1 MQGPLREQARSHRG
15 AAGLVGWCGGQS
27 SMNLSGPFI
36 KRPVATM
43 LLSLAIMLLGGVS
56 FGLLPV
62 SPLPQMDFPVIVVQ
76 ASLPGASP
84 EVMAS
89 TVATPLERSFGSI
102 AGVNTMSSR
111 SSQGST
117 RVILQFDLD
126 RDINGAA
133 REVQA
138 AINASRT
145 LLPSGM
151 RSMPTY
157 KKVNPSQAPIMVLS
171 LTSDVLEKGQLY
183 DLASTILSQSLS
195 QVQGVG
201 EVQIGGSSLP
211 AVRIELEPQSLNQ
224 YGVALDDVRNTIA
237 NANVRRPKGSVEDD
251 QRLWQVQ
258 ANDQLEKAKDYES
271 LIIHY
276 NGGAALRLKD
286 VAKVSDGVEDRYNS
300 GFFNDDAAVLL
311 VINRQA
317 GANIIE
323 TVNEIK
329 AQLPA
334 LQAVL
339 PASVKLNLAMD
350 RSPVIKATLHEAE
363 MTLLIAVALV
373 ILVVFL
379 FLGNFRASLIP
390 TLAVPV
396 SLVGTFAVMYLY
408 GFSLNNLSLMAL
420 ILATGLVVDDAIVVL
435 ENISRHIDEGVRPM
449 RAAYLGAQEVGFT
462 LLSMN
467 VSLVAVFLSILFM
480 GGIIESLFREFSIT
494 LAAAIVVSLVVSLTL
509 TPMLC
514 ARWLKPHT
522 PGQENRL
529 QRWSRRANDWMV
541 GKYATSLDWVLRH
554 KRLTLL
560 SLFVT
565 IGVNIALY
573 VVVPKTFMPQQDTG
587 QLIGFVRGDD
597 GLSFSVMQPKMEIFR
612 RAVLK
617 DEAVESVAGFIGGNN
632 GTNNAFM
639 LVRLKP
645 IKERSISAQKVIE
658 RLRKEMPK
666 VPGAQ
671 LMLMADQDL
680 QFGGG
685 REQTTSQY
693 SYILQSGDLGALR
706 EWYPKVV
713 TALKALPE
721 LTAIDARE
729 GRGARQVTLIVD
741 RDQAK
746 RLGVDMDM
754 VTAVLNNA
762 YSQRQI
768 STIYDSLNQYQVV
781 MEVNPKYAQDPI
793 TLKQVQVITADGAR
807 IPLSTIAHYENSLE
821 NDRVS
826 HEGQFA
832 SESIAF
838 DMAEGVTVEQGGAAI
853 ERAIAKVGLPEDVI
867 AKMAGTADA
876 FAATQKSQPWMILGA
891 LVAVYLVLGVL
902 YESYIHPL
910 TILSTLPSA
919 GVGALLSIY
928 ALGGEFSLIS
938 LLGLFLLI
946 GVVKKNA
953 ILMIDLALQLE
964 RSQGM
969 APLESIRSACLQRLR
984 PILMTTLAAILGA
997 LPLLMSRAEGAEMR
1011 QPLGLTIIGGLIFS
1025 QVLTLYTTP
1034 VVYLYLDRLR
1044 HRFNKWRGVR
1054 TDAALETPL

>member
-1 MQGPLREQARSHRG
+1 
-15 AAGLVGWCGGQS
+15 
-27 SMNLSGPFI
+27 MNLSGPFI

-89 TVATPLERSFGSI
+89 TVATPLERSFGTI

-138 AINASRT
+138 AINASRN

-211 AVRIELEPQSLNQ
+211 AVRIELEPQALNQ
-224 YGVALDDVRNTIA
+224 YGVALDDVRTTIA
-237 NANVRRPKGSVEDD
+237 NANVRRPKGSVEDG

-276 NGGAALRLKD
+276 ADGAALRLKD

-379 FLGNFRASLIP
+379 FLGNLRASLIP

-435 ENISRHIDEGVRPM
+435 ENISRHIDKGVPPM
-449 RAAYLGAQEVGFT
+449 KAAYLGAQEVGFT

-494 LAAAIVVSLVVSLTL
+494 LAAAIVVSLLVSLTL

-529 QRWSRRANDWMV
+529 QRWSQRANEWMV

-554 KRLTLL
+554 RRLTLL
-560 SLFVT
+560 SLIVT

-573 VVVPKTFMPQQDTG
+573 VVVPKTFLPQQDTG
-587 QLIGFVRGDD
+587 QLIGFVRGDN
-597 GLSFSVMQPKMEIFR
+597 GLSFSVMQPKMETFR

-617 DEAVESVAGFIGGNN
+617 DEAVQSVAGFIGGNN

-645 IKERSISAQKVIE
+645 IKERNLSAQKVIE

-713 TALKALPE
+713 AAFKALPE

-729 GRGARQVTLIVD
+729 GRGAQQVTLIVD

-746 RLGVDMDM
+746 RLGVDMNM

-781 MEVNPKYAQDPI
+781 MEVNPKYAQDPV
-793 TLKQVQVITADGAR
+793 TLNQVKVITADGAR
-807 IPLSTIAHYENSLE
+807 IPLSTIAHYESSLE

-838 DMAEGVTVEQGGAAI
+838 DMAEGVTVEQGSAAI

-876 FAATQKSQPWMILGA
+876 FAAAQKSQPWMILGA

-928 ALGGEFSLIS
+928 VLGGEFSLIS

-964 RSQGM
+964 RHQGLE
-969 APLESIRSACLQRLR
+969 PLESIRSACLQRLR

-997 LPLLMSRAEGAEMR
+997 LPLLLSRAEGAEMR
-1011 QPLGLTIIGGLIFS
+1011 QPLGLTIIGGLVFS

-1034 VVYLYLDRLR
+1034 VVYLYLDKLR
-1044 HRFNKWRGVR
+1044 HRFNHWRGVR

>member
-1 MQGPLREQARSHRG
+1 
-15 AAGLVGWCGGQS
+15 
-27 SMNLSGPFI
+27 MNLSGPFI
-36 KRPVATM
+36 RRPVATM
-43 LLSLAIMLLGGVS
+43 LLSFAIMLLGGVS

-62 SPLPQMDFPVIVVQ
+62 APLPQMDFPVIVVQ
-76 ASLPGASP
+76 ANLPGASP

-89 TVATPLERSFGSI
+89 TVATPLERSFGAI

-138 AINASRT
+138 AINASRN

-195 QVQGVG
+195 QVSGVG

-211 AVRIELEPQSLNQ
+211 AVRIELEPQLLNQ
-224 YGVALDDVRNTIA
+224 YGVALDDVRSAIA
-237 NANVRRPKGSVEDD
+237 DSNVRRPKGSVEDA
-251 QRLWQVQ
+251 QRMWQIQ
-258 ANDQLEKAKDYES
+258 ANDQLEKAKDYET
-271 LIIHY
+271 LIIRY
-276 NGGAALRLKD
+276 QDGSVLRLKD
-286 VAKVSDGVEDRYNS
+286 VAKVTDGVEDRYNS

-329 AQLPA
+329 SQLPA

-373 ILVVFL
+373 VLVVFL

-435 ENISRHIDEGVRPM
+435 ENISRHIDEGVPPM
-449 RAAYLGAQEVGFT
+449 KAAYLGAEEVGFT

-514 ARWLKPHT
+514 ARWLKPHV

-529 QRWSRRANDWMV
+529 QRWSRRLNERMV
-541 GKYATSLDWVLRH
+541 RGYARSLDWVLRH
-554 KRLTLL
+554 RRLTLL
-560 SLFVT
+560 SLLVT

-597 GLSFSVMQPKMEIFR
+597 GLSFNVMQPKMEIFR

-645 IKERSISAQKVIE
+645 INERGISAQKVIE
-658 RLRKEMPK
+658 RLRKEMPQ
-666 VPGAQ
+666 VPGGR

-693 SYILQSGDLGALR
+693 SYILQSGDLSSLR
-706 EWYPKVV
+706 QWYPKV
-713 TALKALPE
+713 AAAFRALPE
-721 LTAIDARE
+721 LTAIDARD
-729 GRGARQVTLIVD
+729 GGGAQQITLVVD

-746 RLGVDMDM
+746 RLGIDMDM
-754 VTAVLNNA
+754 VTSVLNNA

-781 MEVNPKYAQDPI
+781 MEVNPKYAQDPS
-793 TLKQVQVITADGAR
+793 TLEQVQVITADGAR
-807 IPLSTIAHYENSLE
+807 VPLSTIAHYESSLE
-821 NDRVS
+821 DDRVS

-832 SESIAF
+832 SEDISF
-838 DMAEGVTVEQGGAAI
+838 DMAEGVTVEQGTAAI
-853 ERAIAKVGLPEDVI
+853 ERAIARLGMPEDII

-876 FAATQKSQPWMILGA
+876 FAATQKSQPFMILGA
-891 LVAVYLVLGVL
+891 LLAVYLVLGVL

-928 ALGGEFSLIS
+928 LLGGEFSLIS

-964 RSQGM
+964 RGGQT
-969 APLESIRSACLQRLR
+969 PQESIRNACLLRLR

-997 LPLLMSRAEGAEMR
+997 LPLLLGSAEGSEMR
-1011 QPLGLTIIGGLIFS
+1011 QPLGLTIIGGLVFS
-1025 QVLTLYTTP
+1025 QILTLYTTP

-1044 HRFNKWRGVR
+1044 HRFNRWRGVR

>member
-1 MQGPLREQARSHRG
+1 
-15 AAGLVGWCGGQS
+15 
-27 SMNLSGPFI
+27 MNLSGPFI
-36 KRPVATM
+36 RRPVATM
-43 LLSLAIMLLGGVS
+43 LLSFAIMLLGGVC

-76 ASLPGASP
+76 ANLPGASP

-89 TVATPLERSFGSI
+89 TVATPLERSFGAI

-138 AINASRT
+138 AINASRN

-195 QVQGVG
+195 QVSGVG

-211 AVRIELEPQSLNQ
+211 AVRVELEPQLLNQ
-224 YGVALDDVRNTIA
+224 YGVALDDVRTAIA
-237 NANVRRPKGSVEDD
+237 DSNVRRPKGSVEDD
-251 QRLWQVQ
+251 RRMWQVQ
-258 ANDQLEKAKDYES
+258 ANDQLEKAKDYET
-271 LIIHY
+271 LIIRY
-276 NGGAALRLKD
+276 QDGSVLRLKD
-286 VAKVSDGVEDRYNS
+286 VAKVTDSVEDRYNS
-300 GFFNDDAAVLL
+300 GFFNNDAAVLL

-373 ILVVFL
+373 VLVVFL

-435 ENISRHIDEGVRPM
+435 ENISRHIDEGVPPM
-449 RAAYLGAQEVGFT
+449 KAAYMGAEEVGFT

-494 LAAAIVVSLVVSLTL
+494 LAASIVVSLVVSLTL

-514 ARWLKPHT
+514 ARWLKPHV

-529 QRWSRRANDWMV
+529 QRWSQGLNERMV
-541 GKYATSLDWVLRH
+541 RGYAISLDWVLRH
-554 KRLTLL
+554 RRLTLL
-560 SLFVT
+560 SLLVT
-565 IGVNIALY
+565 IGVNFALY

-597 GLSFSVMQPKMEIFR
+597 GLSFNVMQPKMEIFR

-617 DEAVESVAGFIGGNN
+617 DEAVQSVAGFIGGNN

-645 IKERSISAQKVIE
+645 IKERGISAQKVIE

-666 VPGAQ
+666 VPGGQ

-693 SYILQSGDLGALR
+693 AYILQSGDLASLR
-706 EWYPKVV
+706 MWYPKVV
-713 TALKALPE
+713 AAFRALPE
-721 LTAIDARE
+721 LTAIDARD
-729 GRGARQVTLIVD
+729 GGGAQQVTLVVD

-746 RLGVDMDM
+746 RLGIDMDM
-754 VTAVLNNA
+754 VTTVLNNA

-781 MEVNPKYAQDPI
+781 MEVNPKYAQDPK
-793 TLKQVQVITADGAR
+793 TLEQVQVITADGAR
-807 IPLSTIAHYENSLE
+807 VPLSAIAHYENSLE
-821 NDRVS
+821 DDRVS

-832 SESIAF
+832 SEGISF
-838 DMAEGVTVEQGGAAI
+838 DMAEGVTVEQGTAAI
-853 ERAIAKVGLPEDVI
+853 ERALAKVGLPEDVI

-876 FAATQKSQPWMILGA
+876 FAATQKSQPFMILGA
-891 LVAVYLVLGVL
+891 LLAVYLVLGVL

-964 RSQGM
+964 RAGQT
-969 APLESIRSACLQRLR
+969 PLESIRSACLLRLR

-997 LPLLMSRAEGAEMR
+997 LPLLLGAAEGAEMR
-1011 QPLGLTIIGGLIFS
+1011 QPLGLTIIGGLVFS

-1034 VVYLYLDRLR
+1034 VVYLYLDKLR
-1044 HRFNKWRGVR
+1044 HRFNRWRGVR

>member
-1 MQGPLREQARSHRG
+1 
-15 AAGLVGWCGGQS
+15 
-27 SMNLSGPFI
+27 MNLSGPFI
-36 KRPVATM
+36 RRPVATM
-43 LLSLAIMLLGGVS
+43 LLSLAIILLGGVS

-62 SPLPQMDFPVIVVQ
+62 SPLPNMDFPVIVVS

-89 TVATPLERSFGSI
+89 TVATPLERSLGTI
-102 AGVNTMSSR
+102 AGISTMSSR

-138 AINASRT
+138 AINASRN

-157 KKVNPSQAPIMVLS
+157 KKVNPAQAPIMVLS

-195 QVQGVG
+195 QVNGVG

-211 AVRIELEPQSLNQ
+211 AVRVELEPQLLNQ
-224 YGVALDDVRNTIA
+224 YGVSLDEVRTTIA
-237 NANVRRPKGSVEDD
+237 NANVRKPKGSVEDAEHN
-251 QRLWQVQ
+251 WQVQ
-258 ANDQLEKAKDYES
+258 ANDQLEKAKDYEP
-271 LIIHY
+271 LIIRY
-276 NGGAALRLKD
+276 QDGAALRLSH
-286 VAKVSDGVEDRYNS
+286 VAKVSDAVEDRYNA
-300 GFFNDDAAVLL
+300 GFFNDKQAVLL

-323 TVNEIK
+323 TVAQIK

-339 PASVKLNLAMD
+339 PASVNLDLAMD

-363 MTLLIAVALV
+363 MTLLIAVTLV
-373 ILVVFL
+373 ILVVFF

-396 SLVGTFAVMYLY
+396 SLVGTFAVMYLS

-435 ENISRHIDEGVRPM
+435 ENISRHIDKGVPPM
-449 RAAYLGAQEVGFT
+449 QAAYLGAKEVGFT

-480 GGIIESLFREFSIT
+480 GGIIASLFREFSIT
-494 LAAAIVVSLVVSLTL
+494 LAASIVVSLVVSLTL

-514 ARWLKPHT
+514 ARWLKPHD
-522 PGQENRL
+522 PDRENPL
-529 QRWSRRANDWMV
+529 QRWSRRLNERMV
-541 GKYATSLDWVLRH
+541 AGYDRSLGWVLRH
-554 KRLTLL
+554 RRLTLL
-560 SLFVT
+560 SLLLT

-587 QLIGFVRGDD
+587 QLIGFIRGDN
-597 GLSFSVMQPKMEIFR
+597 GLSFSVMQPKMEIYR
-612 RAVLK
+612 KAVLA
-617 DEAVESVAGFIGGNN
+617 DPAVESVAGFIGGN
-632 GTNNAFM
+632 GGSNNATM
-639 LVRLKP
+639 IVRLKP
-645 IKERSISAQKVIE
+645 IKERNIAADKVIE
-658 RLRKEMPK
+658 RLRKNMPQ
-666 VPGAQ
+666 VPGGR
-671 LMLMADQDL
+671 LFLMADQDL

-693 SYILQSGDLGALR
+693 QYILQSGDLTSLR
-706 EWYPKVV
+706 LWYPKVLA
-713 TALKALPE
+713 ALKSLPE
-721 LTAIDARE
+721 LTAIDGRE
-729 GRGARQVTLIVD
+729 GRGAQQVTLQVD
-741 RDQAK
+741 RDTAK
-746 RLGVDMDM
+746 RLGVDMNM

-762 YSQRQI
+762 YSQRQV

-781 MEVNPKYAQDPI
+781 MEVNPKYAQDPV
-793 TLKQVQVITADGAR
+793 TLEQVQVITAAGER
-807 IPLSTIAHYENSLE
+807 IPLSSFTHYERSLE
-821 NDRVS
+821 NDRVT
-826 HEGQFA
+826 HDGQFA
-832 SESIAF
+832 SEDISF
-838 DMAEGVTVEQGGAAI
+838 DLAEGVTLEQASTAI
-853 ERAIAKVGLPEDVI
+853 EHAVAKVGLPTDVI
-867 AKMAGTADA
+867 AKMAGTADT
-876 FAATQKSQPWMILGA
+876 FAAAQKSQPWMILGA
-891 LVAVYLVLGVL
+891 LVVVYLVLGIL

-928 ALGGEFSLIS
+928 LLGGQFSLIS

-964 RSQGM
+964 RESGM
-969 APLESIRSACLQRLR
+969 TPLESIRSACLQRLR

-997 LPLLMSRAEGAEMR
+997 LPLLLSSAEGAEMR
-1011 QPLGLTIIGGLIFS
+1011 HPLGLTIIGGLIFS
-1025 QVLTLYTTP
+1025 QILTLYTTP

-1044 HRFNKWRGVR
+1044 RRVNQWRGVR

>member
-1 MQGPLREQARSHRG
+1 
-15 AAGLVGWCGGQS
+15 
-27 SMNLSGPFI
+27 MNLSGPFI

-43 LLSLAIMLLGGVS
+43 LLSLAILLLGGVS

-62 SPLPQMDFPVIVVQ
+62 APLPQMDFPVIVVQ

-89 TVATPLERSFGSI
+89 TVATPLERSFGTI

-138 AINASRT
+138 AINASRN

-211 AVRIELEPQSLNQ
+211 AVRIELEPQALNQ

-237 NANVRRPKGSVEDD
+237 NANVRRPKGSVEDS

-276 NGGAALRLKD
+276 ADGAALRLKD

-300 GFFNDDAAVLL
+300 GFFNNDAAVLL

-435 ENISRHIDEGVRPM
+435 ENISRHIDEGVPPM
-449 RAAYLGAQEVGFT
+449 KAAYLGAQEVGFT

-480 GGIIESLFREFSIT
+480 GGIVQSLFREFSIT

-514 ARWLKPHT
+514 ARWLKQHT
-522 PGQENRL
+522 PGEENRL
-529 QRWSRRANDWMV
+529 QRWSQRANEWMV

-554 KRLTLL
+554 RRLTLL
-560 SLFVT
+560 SLIVT
-565 IGVNIALY
+565 VGVNIALY
-573 VVVPKTFMPQQDTG
+573 IVVPKTFMPQQDTG

-597 GLSFSVMQPKMEIFR
+597 GLSFSVMQPKMETFR

-617 DEAVESVAGFIGGNN
+617 DDAVQSVAGFIGGTN

-645 IKERSISAQKVIE
+645 IKERNISAQKVIE

-666 VPGAQ
+666 VAGAQ

-693 SYILQSGDLGALR
+693 SYILQSADLGELR

-729 GRGARQVTLIVD
+729 GRGAQQVTLIVD

-821 NDRVS
+821 DDRVS

-832 SESIAF
+832 SESISF
-838 DMAEGVTVEQGGAAI
+838 DMAEGVTVEQGTAAI
-853 ERAIAKVGLPEDVI
+853 ERAIAKLGMPEDVI
-867 AKMAGTADA
+867 VKMAGTADA

-964 RSQGM
+964 RHQGM

-997 LPLLMSRAEGAEMR
+997 LPLLLSRAEGAEMR

-1034 VVYLYLDRLR
+1034 VVYLYLDKLR
-1044 HRFNKWRGVR
+1044 HRFNHWRGVR

>member
-1 MQGPLREQARSHRG
+1 
-15 AAGLVGWCGGQS
+15 
-27 SMNLSGPFI
+27 MNLSGPFI

-62 SPLPQMDFPVIVVQ
+62 SPLPQMDFPVIVVS

-89 TVATPLERSFGSI
+89 TVATPLERAFGAI
-102 AGVNTMSSR
+102 AGVNTMSSN

-117 RVILQFDLD
+117 RVILQFDQD

-138 AINASRT
+138 AINASRN

-151 RSMPTY
+151 KSMPTY
-157 KKVNPSQAPIMVLS
+157 KKINPSQAPIMVLS
-171 LTSDVLEKGQLY
+171 LTSEVLSKGQLY

-195 QVQGVG
+195 QVPGVG

-211 AVRIELEPQSLNQ
+211 AVRIELEPQLLNQ
-224 YGVALDDVRNTIA
+224 YGVSLDDVRSTIA
-237 NANVRRPKGSVEDD
+237 NANVRRPKGAVSDGE
-251 QRLWQVQ
+251 RNWQIQ
-258 ANDQLEKAKDYES
+258 ANDQLEKAKDYEP
-271 LIIHY
+271 LIIRY
-276 NGGAALRLKD
+276 QDGAALRLSH
-286 VAKVSDGVEDRYNS
+286 VAKVKDSVEDRYNS
-300 GFFNDDAAVLL
+300 GFFNNDAAVLL
-311 VINRQA
+311 VVNRQA

-323 TVNEIK
+323 TVNAIK

-339 PASVKLNLAMD
+339 PASVQLNLAMD

-396 SLVGTFAVMYLY
+396 SLVGTFAIMYLY

-435 ENISRHIDEGVRPM
+435 ENISRHIDAGIAPM
-449 RAAYLGAQEVGFT
+449 KAAMLGAKEVGFT

-480 GGIIESLFREFSIT
+480 GGIVESLFREFSIT
-494 LAAAIVVSLVVSLTL
+494 LAASIIVSLVVSLTL

-514 ARWLKPHT
+514 ARWLKPHV
-522 PGQENRL
+522 PGTENAM
-529 QRWSRRANDWMV
+529 QRWSIRLNQRMV
-541 GKYATSLDWVLRH
+541 SGYARSLDWVLRH

-560 SLFVT
+560 SLLLT
-565 IGVNIALY
+565 IGVNVALY

-612 RAVLK
+612 KAVLA
-617 DEAVESVAGFIGGNN
+617 DPAVESVAGFIGGNG

-639 LVRLKP
+639 IVRLKP
-645 IKERSISAQKVIE
+645 ISERKVSAQKVIE
-658 RLRKEMPK
+658 RLRENMPK
-666 VPGAQ
+666 VPGGR

-685 REQTTSQY
+685 RDQTSSQY
-693 SYILQSGDLGALR
+693 SYILQSGDLGELR
-706 EWYPKVV
+706 TWYPKVV
-713 TALKALPE
+713 AAFKALPE

-729 GRGARQVTLIVD
+729 GRGAQQVTLVVD

-781 MEVNPKYAQDPI
+781 MEVNPKYAQDPE
-793 TLKQVQVITADGAR
+793 TLNQVQVITADGQR
-807 IPLSTIAHYENSLE
+807 IPLSAIAHYENSLQ

-838 DMAEGVTVEQGGAAI
+838 DLAPGVTLEQGTAAI
-853 ERAIAKVGLPEDVI
+853 ERAVAKLGLPEEVI
-867 AKMAGTADA
+867 VKMAGTGDA
-876 FAATQKSQPWMILGA
+876 FAATQKSQPFMILGA
-891 LVAVYLVLGVL
+891 LVAVYLVLGIL

-928 ALGGEFSLIS
+928 LTGGEFSLIS

-964 RSQGM
+964 RHSGLDPQ
-969 APLESIRSACLQRLR
+969 ASIRSACLQRLR

-997 LPLLMSRAEGAEMR
+997 LPLMLSSAEGAEMR

-1025 QVLTLYTTP
+1025 QILTLYTTP

>member
-1 MQGPLREQARSHRG
+1 
-15 AAGLVGWCGGQS
+15 
-27 SMNLSGPFI
+27 MNLSGPFI

-43 LLSLAIMLLGGVS
+43 LLSFAIMLLGGVC

-76 ASLPGASP
+76 ANLPGASP

-89 TVATPLERSFGSI
+89 TVATPLERSFGAI

-138 AINASRT
+138 AINASRN

-157 KKVNPSQAPIMVLS
+157 KKVNPSQAPVMVLS

-195 QVQGVG
+195 QVSGVG

-211 AVRIELEPQSLNQ
+211 AVRVELEPQLLNQ
-224 YGVALDDVRNTIA
+224 YGVALDDVRKAIA
-237 NANVRRPKGSVEDD
+237 NSNVRRPKGSVEDD
-251 QRLWQVQ
+251 RRMWQVQ
-258 ANDQLEKAKDYES
+258 ANDQLEKAKDYET
-271 LIIHY
+271 LIIRY
-276 NGGAALRLKD
+276 QDGSVLRLKD
-286 VAKVSDGVEDRYNS
+286 VAKVTDSVEDRYNS
-300 GFFNDDAAVLL
+300 GFFNNDAAVLL

-373 ILVVFL
+373 VLVVFL
-379 FLGNFRASLIP
+379 FLGNVRASLIP

-435 ENISRHIDEGVRPM
+435 ENISRHIDEGVPPM
-449 RAAYLGAQEVGFT
+449 KAAYRGAKEVGFT

-467 VSLVAVFLSILFM
+467 ASLVAVFLSILFM

-494 LAAAIVVSLVVSLTL
+494 LAAAIVVSLLVSLTL

-514 ARWLKPHT
+514 SRWLKPHVS
-522 PGQENRL
+522 GQENRL
-529 QRWSRRANDWMV
+529 QRESRRLNDWMV
-541 GKYATSLDWVLRH
+541 RGYAISLDWVLRH
-554 KRLTLL
+554 RRLTLL
-560 SLFVT
+560 SLLVT
-565 IGVNIALY
+565 IGVNVALY

-597 GLSFSVMQPKMEIFR
+597 GLSFNVMQPKMEIFR

-617 DEAVESVAGFIGGNN
+617 DDAVQSVAGFIGGNN

-693 SYILQSGDLGALR
+693 SYILQSADLASLR
-706 EWYPKVV
+706 QWYPKLVAAFR
-713 TALKALPE
+713 TLPE
-721 LTAIDARE
+721 LTAIDARD
-729 GRGARQVTLIVD
+729 GGGAQQVTLVVD

-746 RLGVDMDM
+746 RLGIDMNM

-781 MEVNPKYAQDPI
+781 MEVNPKYARDPN
-793 TLKQVQVITADGAR
+793 TLEQVQVITANGAR
-807 IPLSTIAHYENSLE
+807 VPLSAIAHYENSLE
-821 NDRVS
+821 DDRVS

-832 SESIAF
+832 SETISF
-838 DMAEGVTVEQGGAAI
+838 DMAEGVTVEQGTAAI
-853 ERAIAKVGLPEDVI
+853 ERAIARLGMPEDVI
-867 AKMAGTADA
+867 VKVAGTADA
-876 FAATQKSQPWMILGA
+876 FAATQKSQPFMILGA
-891 LVAVYLVLGVL
+891 LLAVYLVLGVL

-928 ALGGEFSLIS
+928 VLGGEFSLIS

-964 RSQGM
+964 RGGQ
-969 APLESIRSACLQRLR
+969 APLESIRSACLLRLR

-997 LPLLMSRAEGAEMR
+997 VPLLIGGAEGSEMR
-1011 QPLGLTIIGGLIFS
+1011 QPLGLTIIGGLVFS

-1034 VVYLYLDRLR
+1034 VVYLYLDKLR
-1044 HRFNKWRGVR
+1044 HRFNRWRGVR

>member
-1 MQGPLREQARSHRG
+1 
-15 AAGLVGWCGGQS
+15 
-27 SMNLSGPFI
+27 MNLSGPFI

-43 LLSLAIMLLGGVS
+43 LLSFAIMLLGGVC

-76 ASLPGASP
+76 ANLPGASP

-89 TVATPLERSFGSI
+89 TVATPLERSFGAI

-138 AINASRT
+138 AINASRN

-157 KKVNPSQAPIMVLS
+157 KKVNPSQAPVMVLS

-195 QVQGVG
+195 QVSGVG

-211 AVRIELEPQSLNQ
+211 AVRIELEPQLLNQ
-224 YGVALDDVRNTIA
+224 YGVALDDVRKTIA
-237 NANVRRPKGSVEDD
+237 NSNVRRPKGSVEDD
-251 QRLWQVQ
+251 RRMWQVQ
-258 ANDQLEKAKDYES
+258 ANDQLEKAKDYET
-271 LIIHY
+271 LIIRY
-276 NGGAALRLKD
+276 QDGSVLRLKD
-286 VAKVSDGVEDRYNS
+286 VAKVADSVEDRYNS
-300 GFFNDDAAVLL
+300 GFFNNDAAVLL

-373 ILVVFL
+373 VLVVFL

-435 ENISRHIDEGVRPM
+435 ENISRHIDEGVPPM
-449 RAAYLGAQEVGFT
+449 KAAYLGAKEVGFT

-467 VSLVAVFLSILFM
+467 ASLVAVFLSILFM

-514 ARWLKPHT
+514 SRWLKPHV

-529 QRWSRRANDWMV
+529 QRESRRVNEWMV
-541 GKYATSLDWVLRH
+541 RGYATSLDWVLRH
-554 KRLTLL
+554 RRLTLL
-560 SLFVT
+560 SLLVT
-565 IGVNIALY
+565 IGVNVALY

-597 GLSFSVMQPKMEIFR
+597 GLSFNVMQPKMEIFR
-612 RAVLK
+612 RAVLE
-617 DEAVESVAGFIGGNN
+617 DDAVQSVAGFIGGNN

-693 SYILQSGDLGALR
+693 SYILQSADLASLR
-706 EWYPKVV
+706 QWYPKLVAAFR
-713 TALKALPE
+713 TLPE

-729 GRGARQVTLIVD
+729 GGGAQQVTLVVD

-746 RLGVDMDM
+746 RLGIDMDM

-781 MEVNPKYAQDPI
+781 MEVNPKYARDPN
-793 TLKQVQVITADGAR
+793 TLEQVQVITADGAR
-807 IPLSTIAHYENSLE
+807 VPLSTIAHYENSLE
-821 NDRVS
+821 DDRVS

-832 SESIAF
+832 SESISF
-838 DMAEGVTVEQGGAAI
+838 DMAEGVTVEQGTAAI
-853 ERAIAKVGLPEDVI
+853 ERTIAKLGMPEDVI
-867 AKMAGTADA
+867 VKMAGTADA
-876 FAATQKSQPWMILGA
+876 FAATQKSQPFMILGA
-891 LVAVYLVLGVL
+891 LLAVYLVLGVL

-928 ALGGEFSLIS
+928 VLGGEFSLIS

-964 RSQGM
+964 RGGQ
-969 APLESIRSACLQRLR
+969 APLESIRSACLLRLR

-997 LPLLMSRAEGAEMR
+997 VPLLIGGAEGSEMR
-1011 QPLGLTIIGGLIFS
+1011 QPLGLTIIGGLVFS

-1034 VVYLYLDRLR
+1034 VVYLYLDKLR
-1044 HRFNKWRGVR
+1044 HRFNRWRGVR

>member
-1 MQGPLREQARSHRG
+1 
-15 AAGLVGWCGGQS
+15 
-27 SMNLSGPFI
+27 MNLSGPFI

-43 LLSLAIMLLGGVS
+43 LLSLAIILLGGVS

-89 TVATPLERSFGSI
+89 TVATPLERSFGAI

-138 AINASRT
+138 AINASRN

-171 LTSDVLEKGQLY
+171 LTSDVLKKGQLY

-211 AVRIELEPQSLNQ
+211 AVRIELEPQALNQ

-237 NANVRRPKGSVEDD
+237 NSNVRRPKGSVEDG

-276 NGGAALRLKD
+276 ADGAALRLKD

-300 GFFNDDAAVLL
+300 GFFNDNAAVLL

-323 TVNEIK
+323 TVDEIK

-435 ENISRHIDEGVRPM
+435 ENISRHIDKGVPPM
-449 RAAYLGAQEVGFT
+449 KAAYLGAQEVGFT

-494 LAAAIVVSLVVSLTL
+494 LAAAIVVSLLVSLTL

-529 QRWSRRANDWMV
+529 QRWSQRTNEWMV
-541 GKYATSLDWVLRH
+541 GKYASSLDWVLRH
-554 KRLTLL
+554 RRLTLL
-560 SLFVT
+560 SLMVT

-573 VVVPKTFMPQQDTG
+573 VVVPKTFLPQQDTG

-632 GTNNAFM
+632 GINNAFM

-645 IKERSISAQKVIE
+645 IKERNLSAQKVIE

-685 REQTTSQY
+685 REQSSSQY

-729 GRGARQVTLIVD
+729 GRGAQQVTLIVD

-793 TLKQVQVITADGAR
+793 TLNQVKVITADGAR

-821 NDRVS
+821 DDRVS

-838 DMAEGVTVEQGGAAI
+838 DMAEGVTVEQGSAAI

-928 ALGGEFSLIS
+928 VLGGEFSLIS

-964 RSQGM
+964 RHQGLE
-969 APLESIRSACLQRLR
+969 PLESIRSACLQRLR

-997 LPLLMSRAEGAEMR
+997 LPLLLSRAEGAEMR
-1011 QPLGLTIIGGLIFS
+1011 QPLGLTIIGGLVFS

-1034 VVYLYLDRLR
+1034 VVYLYLDNLR
-1044 HRFNKWRGVR
+1044 HRFNRWRGVR

>member
-1 MQGPLREQARSHRG
+1 
-15 AAGLVGWCGGQS
+15 
-27 SMNLSGPFI
+27 MNLSGPFI

-89 TVATPLERSFGSI
+89 TVATPLERSFGAI

-138 AINASRT
+138 AINASRN

-211 AVRIELEPQSLNQ
+211 AVRIELEPQALNQ

-276 NGGAALRLKD
+276 ADGAALRLKD

-300 GFFNDDAAVLL
+300 GFFNNDSAVLL

-435 ENISRHIDEGVRPM
+435 ENISRHIDAGVRPM
-449 RAAYLGAQEVGFT
+449 KAAYLGAQEVGFT

-467 VSLVAVFLSILFM
+467 ASLVAVFLSILFM

-529 QRWSRRANDWMV
+529 QRWSQRANEWMV

-554 KRLTLL
+554 RRLTLL
-560 SLFVT
+560 SLLVT

-573 VVVPKTFMPQQDTG
+573 VVVPKIFLPQQDTG

-597 GLSFSVMQPKMEIFR
+597 GLSFSVMQPKMETFR

-617 DEAVESVAGFIGGNN
+617 DDAVESVAGFIGGSN

-645 IKERSISAQKVIE
+645 IKERNLSAQKVIE

-666 VPGAQ
+666 VAGAQ

-685 REQTTSQY
+685 REQTSSQY

-729 GRGARQVTLIVD
+729 GRGAQQVTLIVD

-762 YSQRQI
+762 YAQRQI

-807 IPLSTIAHYENSLE
+807 IPLSTIAHYENSLAD
-821 NDRVS
+821 DRVS

-838 DMAEGVTVEQGGAAI
+838 DMAAGVTVEQGSAAI
-853 ERAIAKVGLPEDVI
+853 ERAIASVGLPEDVI

-964 RSQGM
+964 RHQGM
-969 APLESIRSACLQRLR
+969 APLESIRNACLQRLR

-997 LPLLMSRAEGAEMR
+997 LPLLLSRAEGAEMR

-1034 VVYLYLDRLR
+1034 VVYLYLDKLR
-1044 HRFNKWRGVR
+1044 HRFNHWRGVR

>member
-1 MQGPLREQARSHRG
+1 
-15 AAGLVGWCGGQS
+15 
-27 SMNLSGPFI
+27 MNLSGPFI

-62 SPLPQMDFPVIVVQ
+62 APLPQMDFPVIVVQ

-89 TVATPLERSFGSI
+89 TVATPLERSFGAI

-138 AINASRT
+138 AINASRN

-211 AVRIELEPQSLNQ
+211 AVRIELEPQALNQ
-224 YGVALDDVRNTIA
+224 YGVALDDVRKTIA
-237 NANVRRPKGSVEDD
+237 DANVRRPKGSVEDG
-251 QRLWQVQ
+251 QRLWQIQ

-276 NGGAALRLKD
+276 ADGAALRLKD

-435 ENISRHIDEGVRPM
+435 ENISRHIDEGVKPM
-449 RAAYLGAQEVGFT
+449 EAAYLGAKEVGFT

-494 LAAAIVVSLVVSLTL
+494 LAASIVVSLVVSLTL

-529 QRWSRRANDWMV
+529 QRFSRRTNDWMV

-554 KRLTLL
+554 RRLTLL
-560 SLFVT
+560 SLLITV
-565 IGVNIALY
+565 GVNVALY

-617 DEAVESVAGFIGGNN
+617 DEAVESVAGFIGGTN

-645 IKERSISAQKVIE
+645 IKDRQISAQKVIE

-666 VPGAQ
+666 VAGAQ

-693 SYILQSGDLGALR
+693 SYILQSADLGSLR

-713 TALKALPE
+713 TALRALPE

-729 GRGARQVTLIVD
+729 GRGAQQVTLIVD

-746 RLGVDMDM
+746 RLGIDMDM
-754 VTAVLNNA
+754 VTSVLNNA

-781 MEVNPKYAQDPI
+781 MEVNPKYAQDPV

-807 IPLSTIAHYENSLE
+807 VPLSTFAHYESSLE
-821 NDRVS
+821 DDRVS

-832 SESIAF
+832 SEDISF
-838 DMAEGVTVEQGGAAI
+838 DMAEGVTVEQGSAAI
-853 ERAIAKVGLPEDVI
+853 ERAIAKLGLPEDVI

-876 FAATQKSQPWMILGA
+876 FAATQKSQPFMILGA
-891 LVAVYLVLGVL
+891 LLAVYLVLGVL

-964 RSQGM
+964 RHQGM
-969 APLESIRSACLQRLR
+969 TPLESIRSACLQRLR

-997 LPLLMSRAEGAEMR
+997 LPLLLSRAEGAEMR

-1034 VVYLYLDRLR
+1034 VVYLYLDKLR

>member
-1 MQGPLREQARSHRG
+1 
-15 AAGLVGWCGGQS
+15 
-27 SMNLSGPFI
+27 MNLSGPFI

-89 TVATPLERSFGSI
+89 TVATPLERSFGAI

-138 AINASRT
+138 AINASRN

-211 AVRIELEPQSLNQ
+211 AVRIELEPQALNQ

-276 NGGAALRLKD
+276 ADGAALRLKD

-300 GFFNDDAAVLL
+300 GFFNNDSAVLL

-435 ENISRHIDEGVRPM
+435 ENISRHIDAGVRPM
-449 RAAYLGAQEVGFT
+449 KAAYLGAQEVGFT

-529 QRWSRRANDWMV
+529 QRWSQRANEWMV

-554 KRLTLL
+554 RRLTLL

-573 VVVPKTFMPQQDTG
+573 VVVPKIFLPQQDTG

-597 GLSFSVMQPKMEIFR
+597 GLSFSVMQPKMETFR

-617 DEAVESVAGFIGGNN
+617 DEAVESVAGFIGGSN

-645 IKERSISAQKVIE
+645 IKERNLSAQKVIE

-666 VPGAQ
+666 VAGAQ

-685 REQTTSQY
+685 REQTSSQY

-706 EWYPKVV
+706 EWYPKVLA
-713 TALKALPE
+713 ALKALPE

-729 GRGARQVTLIVD
+729 GRGAQQVKLIVD

-746 RLGVDMDM
+746 RLGVDMAM

-762 YSQRQI
+762 YAQRQI

-807 IPLSTIAHYENSLE
+807 IPLSTIAHYENSLAD
-821 NDRVS
+821 DRVS

-838 DMAEGVTVEQGGAAI
+838 DMAEGVTVEQGSAAI
-853 ERAIAKVGLPEDVI
+853 ERAIALVGLPEDVI

-964 RSQGM
+964 RHQGM
-969 APLESIRSACLQRLR
+969 APLESIRNACLQRLR

-997 LPLLMSRAEGAEMR
+997 LPLLLSRAEGAEMR

-1034 VVYLYLDRLR
+1034 VVYLYLDKLR
-1044 HRFNKWRGVR
+1044 HRFNHWRGVR

>member
-1 MQGPLREQARSHRG
+1 
-15 AAGLVGWCGGQS
+15 
-27 SMNLSGPFI
+27 MNLSGPFI

-89 TVATPLERSFGSI
+89 TVATPLERSFGTI

-138 AINASRT
+138 AINASRN

-211 AVRIELEPQSLNQ
+211 AVRIELEPQALNQ
-224 YGVALDDVRNTIA
+224 YGVALDDVRKTIA
-237 NANVRRPKGSVEDD
+237 AANVRRPKGSVEDGE
-251 QRLWQVQ
+251 RLWQIQ

-276 NGGAALRLKD
+276 KDGAALRLKD

-435 ENISRHIDEGVRPM
+435 ENISRHIDEGVKPM
-449 RAAYLGAQEVGFT
+449 KAAYLGAREVGFT

-480 GGIIESLFREFSIT
+480 GGIVESLFREFSIT

-514 ARWLKPHT
+514 ARWLKPHR

-529 QRWSRRANDWMV
+529 QRWSRKTNDWMV

-554 KRLTLL
+554 RRLTLL
-560 SLFVT
+560 SLIITV
-565 IGVNIALY
+565 GVNVALY

-597 GLSFSVMQPKMEIFR
+597 GLSFSVMQPKMETFR

-617 DEAVESVAGFIGGNN
+617 DEAVESVAGFIGGTN

-645 IKERSISAQKVIE
+645 IKERNLSAQKVIE

-713 TALKALPE
+713 TALRALPE

-729 GRGARQVTLIVD
+729 GRGAQQVTLIVD

-746 RLGVDMDM
+746 RLGVDMNM

-781 MEVNPKYAQDPI
+781 MEVNQKYAQDPV
-793 TLKQVQVITADGAR
+793 TLNQVQVITADGAR

-821 NDRVS
+821 DDRVS

-838 DMAEGVTVEQGGAAI
+838 DMAEGVTVEQGSAAI

-876 FAATQKSQPWMILGA
+876 FAATQKSQPFMILGA
-891 LVAVYLVLGVL
+891 LLAVYLVLGVL

-964 RSQGM
+964 RHQGLS
-969 APLESIRSACLQRLR
+969 PLESIRSACLQRLR

-997 LPLLMSRAEGAEMR
+997 LPLLLSRAEGAEMR

-1034 VVYLYLDRLR
+1034 VVYLYLDKLR

>member
-1 MQGPLREQARSHRG
+1 
-15 AAGLVGWCGGQS
+15 
-27 SMNLSGPFI
+27 MNLSGPFI

-89 TVATPLERSFGSI
+89 TVATPLERSFGAI

-138 AINASRT
+138 AINASRN

-211 AVRIELEPQSLNQ
+211 AVRIELEPQALNQ
-224 YGVALDDVRNTIA
+224 YGVALDDVRKTIA
-237 NANVRRPKGSVEDD
+237 DANVRRPKGSVEDG
-251 QRLWQVQ
+251 QRLWQIQ

-276 NGGAALRLKD
+276 ADGAALRLKD

-363 MTLLIAVALV
+363 MTLLIAVVLV

-435 ENISRHIDEGVRPM
+435 ENISRHIDEGVKPM
-449 RAAYLGAQEVGFT
+449 QAAYLGAKEVGFT

-480 GGIIESLFREFSIT
+480 GGIVESLFREFSIT

-529 QRWSRRANDWMV
+529 QRWSRRTNDWMV
-541 GKYATSLDWVLRH
+541 GKYASSLDWVLRH
-554 KRLTLL
+554 RRLTLL
-560 SLFVT
+560 SLLITV
-565 IGVNIALY
+565 GVNVALY

-617 DEAVESVAGFIGGNN
+617 DEAVESVAGFIGGSN

-645 IKERSISAQKVIE
+645 IKERQLNAQKVIE

-693 SYILQSGDLGALR
+693 SYILQSGDLGELR
-706 EWYPKVV
+706 KWYPKVV
-713 TALKALPE
+713 AALRALPE

-729 GRGARQVTLIVD
+729 GKGAQQVTLIVD

-746 RLGVDMDM
+746 RLGIDMDM
-754 VTAVLNNA
+754 VTSVLNNA

-781 MEVNPKYAQDPI
+781 MEVNPKYAQDPV

-807 IPLSTIAHYENSLE
+807 VPLSTIAHYESSLE
-821 NDRVS
+821 DDRVS

-832 SESIAF
+832 SEDISF
-838 DMAEGVTVEQGGAAI
+838 DMAEGVTVEQGSAAI
-853 ERAIAKVGLPEDVI
+853 ERAIAKLGLPEDVI

-876 FAATQKSQPWMILGA
+876 FAATQKSQPFMILGA
-891 LVAVYLVLGVL
+891 LLAVYLVLGVL

-964 RSQGM
+964 RHQGLS
-969 APLESIRSACLQRLR
+969 PLESIRSACLQRLR

-997 LPLLMSRAEGAEMR
+997 LPLLLSRAEGAEMR

-1034 VVYLYLDRLR
+1034 VVYLYLDKLR

>member
-1 MQGPLREQARSHRG
+1 
-15 AAGLVGWCGGQS
+15 
-27 SMNLSGPFI
+27 MNLSGPFI
-36 KRPVATM
+36 RRPVATM
-43 LLSLAIMLLGGVS
+43 LLSFAIMLLGGVC

-62 SPLPQMDFPVIVVQ
+62 APLPQMDFPVIVVQ
-76 ASLPGASP
+76 ANLPGASP

-89 TVATPLERSFGSI
+89 TVATPLERSFGAI

-138 AINASRT
+138 AINASRN

-195 QVQGVG
+195 QVPGVG

-211 AVRIELEPQSLNQ
+211 AVRIELEPQLLNQ
-224 YGVALDDVRNTIA
+224 YGVALDDVRTAIA
-237 NANVRRPKGSVEDD
+237 DSNVRRPKGSVEDD
-251 QRLWQVQ
+251 RRMWQVQ
-258 ANDQLEKAKDYES
+258 ANDQLEKAKDYET
-271 LIIHY
+271 LIIRY
-276 NGGAALRLKD
+276 QDGSVLRLKD
-286 VAKVSDGVEDRYNS
+286 VAKVTDSVEDRYNS
-300 GFFNDDAAVLL
+300 GFFNNDAAVLL

-373 ILVVFL
+373 VLVVFL

-435 ENISRHIDEGVRPM
+435 ENISRHIDEGVPPM
-449 RAAYLGAQEVGFT
+449 KAAYLGAEEVGFT

-480 GGIIESLFREFSIT
+480 GGIVESLFREFSIT
-494 LAAAIVVSLVVSLTL
+494 LAASIVVSLVVSLTL

-522 PGQENRL
+522 PGEENRL
-529 QRWSRRANDWMV
+529 QRWSQRANEWMV

-554 KRLTLL
+554 RRLTLL
-560 SLFVT
+560 SLIVT
-565 IGVNIALY
+565 VGVNIALY

-597 GLSFSVMQPKMEIFR
+597 GLSFSVMQPKMETFR

-617 DEAVESVAGFIGGNN
+617 DDAVQSVAGFIGGTN

-645 IKERSISAQKVIE
+645 IKERNLSAQKVIE

-666 VPGAQ
+666 VAGAQ

-693 SYILQSGDLGALR
+693 SYILQSADLGELR
-706 EWYPKVV
+706 QWYPKVV

-729 GRGARQVTLIVD
+729 GRGAQQVTLIVD

-793 TLKQVQVITADGAR
+793 TLNQVQVITADGAR

-821 NDRVS
+821 DDRVS

-832 SESIAF
+832 SESISF
-838 DMAEGVTVEQGGAAI
+838 DMAEGVAVEQGTAAI
-853 ERAIAKVGLPEDVI
+853 ERAIARLGMPEDVI
-867 AKMAGTADA
+867 VKMAGTADA

-964 RSQGM
+964 RHQGM

-997 LPLLMSRAEGAEMR
+997 LPLLLGRAEGAEMR

-1034 VVYLYLDRLR
+1034 VVYLYLDKLR

-1054 TDAALETPL
+1054 SDAALETPL

>member
-1 MQGPLREQARSHRG
+1 
-15 AAGLVGWCGGQS
+15 
-27 SMNLSGPFI
+27 MNLSGPFI

-89 TVATPLERSFGSI
+89 TVATPLERSFGAI

-138 AINASRT
+138 AINASRN

-211 AVRIELEPQSLNQ
+211 AVRIELEPQALNQ
-224 YGVALDDVRNTIA
+224 YGVALDDVRKTIA
-237 NANVRRPKGSVEDD
+237 DANVRRPKGSVEDG
-251 QRLWQVQ
+251 QRLWQIQ
-258 ANDQLEKAKDYES
+258 ANDQLEKAKDYEA

-276 NGGAALRLKD
+276 ADGAALRLKD

-373 ILVVFL
+373 VLVVYL

-435 ENISRHIDEGVRPM
+435 ENISRHIDEGVKPM
-449 RAAYLGAQEVGFT
+449 QAAYLGAKEVGFT

-480 GGIIESLFREFSIT
+480 GGLVESLFREFSIT

-529 QRWSRRANDWMV
+529 QRWSHKTNDWMV

-554 KRLTLL
+554 RRLTLF
-560 SLFVT
+560 SLLLTV
-565 IGVNIALY
+565 GVNVALY
-573 VVVPKTFMPQQDTG
+573 VVVPKTFLPQQDTG

-597 GLSFSVMQPKMEIFR
+597 GLSFNVMQPKMETFR

-639 LVRLKP
+639 IVRLKP
-645 IKERSISAQKVIE
+645 IKERQLSAQKVIE

-685 REQTTSQY
+685 REQTSSQY
-693 SYILQSGDLGALR
+693 TYILQSGDLAELR
-706 EWYPKVV
+706 KWFPKVV
-713 TALKALPE
+713 SALRALPE

-729 GRGARQVTLIVD
+729 GAGAQQVTLIVD

-746 RLGVDMDM
+746 RLGVDMNM

-781 MEVNPKYAQDPI
+781 MEVNPKYAQDPV
-793 TLKQVQVITADGAR
+793 TLKQVEVITADGAR
-807 IPLSTIAHYENSLE
+807 VPLSTFAHYENSLE

-832 SESIAF
+832 SESISF
-838 DMAEGVTVEQGGAAI
+838 DMAEGVTVEQGSAAI

-876 FAATQKSQPWMILGA
+876 FAATQKSQPFMILGA
-891 LVAVYLVLGVL
+891 LLAVYLVLGVL

-938 LLGLFLLI
+938 LLGIFLLI

-964 RSQGM
+964 RHEGLS
-969 APLESIRSACLQRLR
+969 PLESIRSACLQRLR

-997 LPLLMSRAEGAEMR
+997 LPLLLGRAEGAEMR
-1011 QPLGLTIIGGLIFS
+1011 QPLGLSIIGGLVFS

-1034 VVYLYLDRLR
+1034 VVYLYLDKLR

>member
-1 MQGPLREQARSHRG
+1 
-15 AAGLVGWCGGQS
+15 
-27 SMNLSGPFI
+27 MNLSGPFI

-573 VVVPKTFMPQQDTG
+573 VVVPKTFLPQQDTG

-964 RSQGM
+964 RNQGM

-997 LPLLMSRAEGAEMR
+997 LPLLLSRAEGAEMR

-1034 VVYLYLDRLR
+1034 VVYLYLDKLR

>member
-1 MQGPLREQARSHRG
+1 
-15 AAGLVGWCGGQS
+15 
-27 SMNLSGPFI
+27 MNLSGPFI
-36 KRPVATM
+36 RRPVATM
-43 LLSLAIMLLGGVS
+43 LLSLAIMLLGGMC

-76 ASLPGASP
+76 ANLPGASP

-89 TVATPLERSFGSI
+89 TVATPLERSFGAI

-138 AINASRT
+138 AINASRN

-195 QVQGVG
+195 QVSGVG

-211 AVRIELEPQSLNQ
+211 AVRIELEPQLLNQ
-224 YGVALDDVRNTIA
+224 YGVALDDVRNAIA
-237 NANVRRPKGSVEDD
+237 NSNVRRPKGSVGDE
-251 QRLWQVQ
+251 QRMWQIQ
-258 ANDQLEKAKDYES
+258 ANDQLEKAKDYET
-271 LIIHY
+271 LIIRY
-276 NGGAALRLKD
+276 QDGSVLRLKD
-286 VAKVSDGVEDRYNS
+286 VAKVTDGVEDRYNS

-373 ILVVFL
+373 VLVVFF

-435 ENISRHIDEGVRPM
+435 ENISRHIDEGVPPM
-449 RAAYLGAQEVGFT
+449 EAAYLGAEEVGFT

-514 ARWLKPHT
+514 ARWLKPHV
-522 PGQENRL
+522 PGRENRL
-529 QRWSRRANDWMV
+529 QRWSRGLNERMV
-541 GKYATSLDWVLRH
+541 RGYARSLDWVLRH
-554 KRLTLL
+554 RRLTLL
-560 SLFVT
+560 SLLVT

-573 VVVPKTFMPQQDTG
+573 VVVPKTFLPQQDTG

-597 GLSFSVMQPKMEIFR
+597 GLSFNVMQPKMEIFR

-617 DEAVESVAGFIGGNN
+617 DEAVQSVAGFIGGNN

-645 IKERSISAQKVIE
+645 IRERGLSAQQVIE

-666 VPGAQ
+666 VPGGR

-685 REQTTSQY
+685 REQTSSQY
-693 SYILQSGDLGALR
+693 SYILQSGDLTSLR
-706 EWYPKVV
+706 EWYPKIAAAFR
-713 TALKALPE
+713 TLPE
-721 LTAIDARE
+721 LTAIDA
-729 GRGARQVTLIVD
+729 GDGGGAQQVTLVVD

-746 RLGVDMDM
+746 RLGIDMEM

-781 MEVNPKYAQDPI
+781 MEVNPKYAQDPS
-793 TLKQVQVITADGAR
+793 TLEQVQVITADGAR
-807 IPLSTIAHYENSLE
+807 VPLSTIARYEKTLE
-821 NDRVS
+821 EDRVS

-832 SESIAF
+832 SEDISF
-838 DMAEGVTVEQGGAAI
+838 DLAEGVTVEQGTAAI
-853 ERAIAKVGLPEDVI
+853 ERAITALGLPEDVI
-867 AKMAGTADA
+867 VKMAGTADA
-876 FAATQKSQPWMILGA
+876 FAATQKSQPFMILGA
-891 LVAVYLVLGVL
+891 LLAVYLVLGVL

-928 ALGGEFSLIS
+928 ALGEEFSLIS

-964 RSQGM
+964 RAGQT
-969 APLESIRSACLQRLR
+969 PQESIRNACLLRLR

-997 LPLLMSRAEGAEMR
+997 LPLLLGSAEGSEMR
-1011 QPLGLTIIGGLIFS
+1011 QPLGLTIIGGLVFS

-1034 VVYLYLDRLR
+1034 VVYLYLDKLR
-1044 HRFNKWRGVR
+1044 HRFNHWRGVR

>member
-1 MQGPLREQARSHRG
+1 
-15 AAGLVGWCGGQS
+15 
-27 SMNLSGPFI
+27 MNLSGPFI

-89 TVATPLERSFGSI
+89 TVATPLERSFGAI

-138 AINASRT
+138 AINASRN

-211 AVRIELEPQSLNQ
+211 AVRIELEPQALNQ
-224 YGVALDDVRNTIA
+224 YGIALDDVRTAIA
-237 NANVRRPKGSVEDD
+237 NANVRRPKGSVEDGE
-251 QRLWQVQ
+251 RLWQVQ

-276 NGGAALRLKD
+276 ADGAALRLKD

-435 ENISRHIDEGVRPM
+435 ENISRHIDEGVPPM
-449 RAAYLGAQEVGFT
+449 KAAYLGAQEVGFT

-494 LAAAIVVSLVVSLTL
+494 LAASIVVSLVVSLTL

-529 QRWSRRANDWMV
+529 QRVSRRTNEWMV

-554 KRLTLL
+554 RRLTLL

-565 IGVNIALY
+565 IGVNVALY

-597 GLSFSVMQPKMEIFR
+597 GLSFTVMQPKMETFR

-617 DEAVESVAGFIGGNN
+617 DEAVESVAGFIGGSN

-645 IKERSISAQKVIE
+645 IKERNISAQKVIE

-666 VPGAQ
+666 VAGAQ

-693 SYILQSGDLGALR
+693 SYILQSADLGTLR

-729 GRGARQVTLIVD
+729 GRGAQQVTLIVD

-746 RLGVDMDM
+746 RLGVDMNM
-754 VTAVLNNA
+754 VTSVLNNA

-821 NDRVS
+821 DDRVS

-832 SESIAF
+832 SESISF
-838 DMAEGVTVEQGGAAI
+838 DMAEGVTVEQGTAAI
-853 ERAIAKVGLPEDVI
+853 ERAIARLGMPEDVI
-867 AKMAGTADA
+867 VKVAGTADA

-964 RSQGM
+964 RHQGM

-997 LPLLMSRAEGAEMR
+997 LPLLLSRAEGAEMR

-1034 VVYLYLDRLR
+1034 VVYLYLDKLR
-1044 HRFNKWRGVR
+1044 HRFNHWRGVR

>member
-1 MQGPLREQARSHRG
+1 
-15 AAGLVGWCGGQS
+15 
-27 SMNLSGPFI
+27 MNLSGPFI
-36 KRPVATM
+36 RRPVATM

-62 SPLPQMDFPVIVVQ
+62 APLPNMDFPVIVVS
-76 ASLPGASP
+76 ANLPGASP
-84 EVMAS
+84 EIMAS
-89 TVATPLERSFGSI
+89 SVATPLERSLGSI

-111 SSQGST
+111 STQGST
-117 RVILQFDLD
+117 RIILQFDLD

-138 AINASRT
+138 AINASRN

-171 LTSDVLEKGQLY
+171 MTSDVLQKGQLY

-195 QVQGVG
+195 QVSGVG

-211 AVRIELEPQSLNQ
+211 AVRVELEPQLLAQHGVSL
-224 YGVALDDVRNTIA
+224 DEVRTTIT
-237 NANVRRPKGSVEDD
+237 NANVRRPKGSVENA
-251 QRLWQVQ
+251 QYNWQVQ
-258 ANDQLEKAKDYES
+258 ANDQLEKAADYKS
-271 LIIHY
+271 LIIRY
-276 NGGAALRLKD
+276 QDGAALRLKD
-286 VAKVSDGVEDRYNS
+286 VGKVSDAVENRYNS
-300 GFFNDDAAVLL
+300 GFFNDKAAVLL

-323 TVNEIK
+323 TVAQIK

-339 PASVKLNLAMD
+339 PASVKLELALD

-373 ILVVFL
+373 IMVVYL
-379 FLGNFRASLIP
+379 FLGSFRASLIP

-435 ENISRHIDEGVRPM
+435 ENISRHIDNGLSPM
-449 RAAYLGAQEVGFT
+449 KASFIGAKEVGFT
-462 LLSMN
+462 LLAMN
-467 VSLVAVFLSILFM
+467 VSLVAVFISILFM
-480 GGIIESLFREFSIT
+480 GGLVESLFREFSIT
-494 LAAAIVVSLVVSLTL
+494 LSASIIVSLVVSLTL

-514 ARWLKPHT
+514 ARWLKPHV
-522 PGQENRL
+522 PGSENRL
-529 QRWSRRANDWMV
+529 QRWSNRVNDRMV
-541 GKYATSLDWVLRH
+541 AGYDRSLGWVMRH
-554 KRLTLL
+554 RRLTLL
-560 SLFVT
+560 SLLVT
-565 IGVNIALY
+565 VVVNVALY
-573 VVVPKTFMPQQDTG
+573 VVVPKTFLPTQDTG
-587 QLIGFVRGDD
+587 QLVGFVRGDD

-612 RAVLK
+612 RAILA
-617 DEAVESVAGFIGGNN
+617 DPAVDTVAGFIGGNS

-645 IKERSISAQKVIE
+645 VEERGLSSEQVVE

-666 VPGAQ
+666 VPGGRVF
-671 LMLMADQDL
+671 LTPDQDL
-680 QFGGG
+680 QLGGG
-685 REQTTSQY
+685 REQTTSAYQ
-693 SYILQSGDLGALR
+693 YILQSGDLGSLR

-713 TALKALPE
+713 AALKGLPE

-729 GRGARQVTLIVD
+729 GRGAQQVTLQVN
-741 RDQAK
+741 RDTAK
-746 RLGVDMDM
+746 RLGIDMDM

-762 YSQRQI
+762 YSQRQV
-768 STIYDSLNQYQVV
+768 STIYDSLNQYKVV
-781 MEVNPKYAQDPI
+781 MEVNPKFAQDPV
-793 TLKQVQVITADGAR
+793 TLEQVQVITKDGNR
-807 IPLSTIAHYENSLE
+807 VPLSSIAYYERSLA
-821 NDRVS
+821 DDSVS
-826 HEGQFA
+826 HDGQFA
-832 SESIAF
+832 SENISF
-838 DMAEGVTVEQGGAAI
+838 DLAEGVSIDQATLAI
-853 ERAIAKVGLPEDVI
+853 ERAVAQVGLPSDVI

-891 LVAVYLVLGVL
+891 LLAVYLVLGIL

-928 ALGGEFSLIS
+928 AIGGQFSLIS

-953 ILMIDLALQLE
+953 IMMIDLALQLE
-964 RSQGM
+964 RDSGM
-969 APLESIRSACLQRLR
+969 SPEESIRVACLQRLR
-984 PILMTTLAAILGA
+984 PILMTTMAAILGA
-997 LPLLMSRAEGAEMR
+997 LPLLLSNAAGAEMR
-1011 QPLGLTIIGGLIFS
+1011 RPLGLTIIGGLVFS

>member
-1 MQGPLREQARSHRG
+1 
-15 AAGLVGWCGGQS
+15 
-27 SMNLSGPFI
+27 MNLSGPFI
-36 KRPVATM
+36 RRPVATM

-62 SPLPQMDFPVIVVQ
+62 SPLPQMDFPVIVVS
-76 ASLPGASP
+76 ANLPGASP

-89 TVATPLERSFGSI
+89 TVATPLERAFGAI
-102 AGVNTMSSR
+102 AGVNTMSSN

-117 RVILQFDLD
+117 RVILQFDQD

-138 AINASRT
+138 AINASRN

-151 RSMPTY
+151 KSMPTY
-157 KKVNPSQAPIMVLS
+157 KKINPSQAPIMVLS
-171 LTSDVLEKGQLY
+171 LTSQVLSKGQLY

-195 QVQGVG
+195 QVPGVG

-211 AVRIELEPQSLNQ
+211 AVRIELEPQLLNQ
-224 YGVALDDVRNTIA
+224 YGVALDDVRRTIA
-237 NANVRRPKGSVEDD
+237 NANVRRPKGAVSDD
-251 QRLWQVQ
+251 EHNWQIQ
-258 ANDQLEKAKDYES
+258 ANDQLEKAKDYEP
-271 LIIHY
+271 LIIRY
-276 NGGAALRLKD
+276 QDGAALRLSHVATVKD
-286 VAKVSDGVEDRYNS
+286 SVEDRYNS
-300 GFFNDDAAVLL
+300 GFFNNDAAVLL
-311 VINRQA
+311 VVNRQA

-323 TVNEIK
+323 TVNAIK

-339 PASVKLNLAMD
+339 PASVQLNVAMD

-396 SLVGTFAVMYLY
+396 SLVGTFAIMYLY

-435 ENISRHIDEGVRPM
+435 ENISRHIDAGIAPM
-449 RAAYLGAQEVGFT
+449 KAAYLGAKEVGFT

-480 GGIIESLFREFSIT
+480 GGIVESLFREFSIT
-494 LAAAIVVSLVVSLTL
+494 LAASIVVSLVVSLTL

-514 ARWLKPHT
+514 ARWLKPHV
-522 PGQENRL
+522 PGTENAM
-529 QRWSRRANDWMV
+529 QRWSIRLNERMV
-541 GKYATSLDWVLRH
+541 SGYARSLDWVLRH

-560 SLFVT
+560 SLLLT
-565 IGVNIALY
+565 IGVNVALY

-612 RAVLK
+612 KAVLA
-617 DEAVESVAGFIGGNN
+617 DPAVESVAGFIGGNG

-639 LVRLKP
+639 IVRLKP
-645 IKERSISAQKVIE
+645 VSERKVSAQKVIE
-658 RLRKEMPK
+658 RLRENMPK
-666 VPGAQ
+666 VPGGR

-685 REQTTSQY
+685 RDQTSSQY
-693 SYILQSGDLGALR
+693 AYILQSGDLAELR
-706 EWYPKVV
+706 TWYPKVV
-713 TALKALPE
+713 AAFKALPE

-729 GRGARQVTLIVD
+729 GRGAQQVTLVVD

-781 MEVNPKYAQDPI
+781 MEVNPKYAQDPE
-793 TLKQVQVITADGAR
+793 TLNQVQVITAEGQR
-807 IPLSTIAHYENSLE
+807 IPLSAIAHYENSLQ

-838 DMAEGVTVEQGGAAI
+838 DMAPGVTLEQGTAAI
-853 ERAIAKVGLPEDVI
+853 ERAIAKLGLPEEVI
-867 AKMAGTADA
+867 AKMAGTGDA
-876 FAATQKSQPWMILGA
+876 FADTQKSQPFMILGA
-891 LVAVYLVLGVL
+891 LVAVYLVLGIL

-928 ALGGEFSLIS
+928 LTGGEFSLIS

-964 RSQGM
+964 RHSGM
-969 APLESIRSACLQRLR
+969 NPLESIRSACLQRLR

-997 LPLLMSRAEGAEMR
+997 LPLMLSTAEGAEMR

-1025 QVLTLYTTP
+1025 QILTLYTTP
-1034 VVYLYLDRLR
+1034 VVYLYLDRTR

-1054 TDAALETPL
+1054 TDAALETAL

>member
-1 MQGPLREQARSHRG
+1 
-15 AAGLVGWCGGQS
+15 
-27 SMNLSGPFI
+27 MNLSGPFI

-62 SPLPQMDFPVIVVQ
+62 SPLPQMDFPVIVVS

-89 TVATPLERSFGSI
+89 TVATPLERAFGAI
-102 AGVNTMSSR
+102 AGVNTMSSN

-117 RVILQFDLD
+117 RVILQFDQD

-138 AINASRT
+138 AINASRN

-151 RSMPTY
+151 KSMPTY
-157 KKVNPSQAPIMVLS
+157 KKINPSQAPIMVLS
-171 LTSDVLEKGQLY
+171 LTSEVLSKGQLY

-195 QVQGVG
+195 QVPGVG

-211 AVRIELEPQSLNQ
+211 AVRIELEPQLLNQ
-224 YGVALDDVRNTIA
+224 YGVSLDDVRNTIA
-237 NANVRRPKGSVEDD
+237 NANVRRPKGAVSDGE
-251 QRLWQVQ
+251 RNWQIQ
-258 ANDQLEKAKDYES
+258 ANDQLEKAKDYEP
-271 LIIHY
+271 LIIRY
-276 NGGAALRLKD
+276 QDGAALRLSH
-286 VAKVSDGVEDRYNS
+286 VAKVKDSVEDRYNS
-300 GFFNDDAAVLL
+300 GFFNNDAAVLL
-311 VINRQA
+311 VVNRQA

-323 TVNEIK
+323 TVNAIK

-339 PASVKLNLAMD
+339 PASVQLNLAMD

-379 FLGNFRASLIP
+379 FLGNLRASLIP

-396 SLVGTFAVMYLY
+396 SLVGTFAIMYLY

-435 ENISRHIDEGVRPM
+435 ENISRHIDAGVAPM
-449 RAAYLGAQEVGFT
+449 KAAMLGAKEVGFT

-480 GGIIESLFREFSIT
+480 GGIVESLFREFSIT
-494 LAAAIVVSLVVSLTL
+494 LAASIIVSLVVSLTL

-514 ARWLKPHT
+514 ARWLKPHV
-522 PGQENRL
+522 PGTENAM
-529 QRWSRRANDWMV
+529 QRWSMRLNERMV
-541 GKYATSLDWVLRH
+541 SGYARSLDWVLRH

-560 SLFVT
+560 SLLVT
-565 IGVNIALY
+565 IGVNVALY

-612 RAVLK
+612 KAVLA
-617 DEAVESVAGFIGGNN
+617 DPAVESVAGFIGGNG

-639 LVRLKP
+639 IVRLKP
-645 IKERSISAQKVIE
+645 ISERKVSAQKVIE
-658 RLRKEMPK
+658 RLRENMPK
-666 VPGAQ
+666 VPGGR

-685 REQTTSQY
+685 RDQTSSQY
-693 SYILQSGDLGALR
+693 SYILQSGDLGELR
-706 EWYPKVV
+706 TWYPKVV
-713 TALKALPE
+713 AAFKALPE

-729 GRGARQVTLIVD
+729 GRGAQQVTLVVD

-781 MEVNPKYAQDPI
+781 MEVNPKYAQDPE
-793 TLKQVQVITADGAR
+793 TLNQVQVITADGQR
-807 IPLSTIAHYENSLE
+807 IPLSAIAHYENSLQ

-838 DMAEGVTVEQGGAAI
+838 DLAPGVTLEQGTAAI
-853 ERAIAKVGLPEDVI
+853 ERAVAKLGLPEEVI
-867 AKMAGTADA
+867 VKMAGTGDA
-876 FAATQKSQPWMILGA
+876 FASTQKSQPFMILGA
-891 LVAVYLVLGVL
+891 LVAVYLVLGIL

-928 ALGGEFSLIS
+928 LTGGEFSLIS

-964 RSQGM
+964 RHSGLDPQ
-969 APLESIRSACLQRLR
+969 ASIRSACLQRLR

-997 LPLLMSRAEGAEMR
+997 LPLMLSSAEGAEMR

-1025 QVLTLYTTP
+1025 QILTLYTTP
-1034 VVYLYLDRLR
+1034 VVYLYLDRVR

>member
-1 MQGPLREQARSHRG
+1 
-15 AAGLVGWCGGQS
+15 
-27 SMNLSGPFI
+27 MNLSGPFI

-76 ASLPGASP
+76 ANLPGASP

-89 TVATPLERSFGSI
+89 TVATPLERSFGAI

-138 AINASRT
+138 AINASRN

-211 AVRIELEPQSLNQ
+211 AVRIELEPQALNQ

-237 NANVRRPKGSVEDD
+237 NANVRRPKGSVEDG

-276 NGGAALRLKD
+276 ADGAALRLKD

-435 ENISRHIDEGVRPM
+435 ENISRHIDEGVPPM
-449 RAAYLGAQEVGFT
+449 KAAYLGAQEVGFT

-480 GGIIESLFREFSIT
+480 GGIVESLFREFSIT
-494 LAAAIVVSLVVSLTL
+494 LAASIVVSLLVSLTL

-529 QRWSRRANDWMV
+529 QRWSQRANAWMV

-554 KRLTLL
+554 RLLTLL

-565 IGVNIALY
+565 VGVNIALY
-573 VVVPKTFMPQQDTG
+573 VIVPKTFMPQQDTG

-597 GLSFSVMQPKMEIFR
+597 GLSFTVMQPKMEIFR
-612 RAVLK
+612 REVLK
-617 DEAVESVAGFIGGNN
+617 DPAVESVAGFIGGNS

-645 IKERSISAQKVIE
+645 IKERNLSAQKVIE
-658 RLRKEMPK
+658 RLRKELPK
-666 VPGAQ
+666 VPGAR

-693 SYILQSGDLGALR
+693 SYILQSGDLGELR

-713 TALKALPE
+713 TAFKALPE

-729 GRGARQVTLIVD
+729 GGGAQQVTLIVD

-754 VTAVLNNA
+754 VTSVLNNA

-793 TLKQVQVITADGAR
+793 TLNQVQVITADGAR

-821 NDRVS
+821 DDRVS

-832 SESIAF
+832 SESISF
-838 DMAEGVTVEQGGAAI
+838 DMAEGVTVEQGTAAI
-853 ERAIAKVGLPEDVI
+853 ERAIAQVGLPEAVI
-867 AKMAGTADA
+867 AKMSGTADA

-964 RSQGM
+964 RHQGLE
-969 APLESIRSACLQRLR
+969 PLESIRSACLQRLR

-997 LPLLMSRAEGAEMR
+997 LPLLLGRAEGAEMR

-1034 VVYLYLDRLR
+1034 VVYLYLDKLR
-1044 HRFNKWRGVR
+1044 HRFNHWRGVR

>member
-1 MQGPLREQARSHRG
+1 
-15 AAGLVGWCGGQS
+15 
-27 SMNLSGPFI
+27 MNLSGPFI

-89 TVATPLERSFGSI
+89 TVATPLERSFGTI

-138 AINASRT
+138 AINASRN

-211 AVRIELEPQSLNQ
+211 AVRIELEPQALNQ
-224 YGVALDDVRNTIA
+224 YGVALDDVRTTIA
-237 NANVRRPKGSVEDD
+237 NANVRRPKGSVEDG

-276 NGGAALRLKD
+276 ADGAALRLKD
-286 VAKVSDGVEDRYNS
+286 VAKVSDSVEDRYNS

-435 ENISRHIDEGVRPM
+435 ENISRHIDKGVPPM
-449 RAAYLGAQEVGFT
+449 KAAYLGAQEVGFT

-494 LAAAIVVSLVVSLTL
+494 LAAAIVVSLLVSLTL

-529 QRWSRRANDWMV
+529 QRWSQRANEWMV

-554 KRLTLL
+554 RRLTLL

-565 IGVNIALY
+565 IGVNIMLY
-573 VVVPKTFMPQQDTG
+573 VVVPKTFLPQQDTG
-587 QLIGFVRGDD
+587 QLIGFVRGDN
-597 GLSFSVMQPKMEIFR
+597 GLSFSVMQPKMETFR

-617 DEAVESVAGFIGGNN
+617 DEAVQSVAGFIGGNN

-645 IKERSISAQKVIE
+645 IKERNLSAQKVIE

-713 TALKALPE
+713 AAFKALPE

-729 GRGARQVTLIVD
+729 GRGAQQVTLIVD

-746 RLGVDMDM
+746 RLGVDMNM

-781 MEVNPKYAQDPI
+781 MEVNPKYAQDPV
-793 TLKQVQVITADGAR
+793 TLNQVKVITADGAR
-807 IPLSTIAHYENSLE
+807 IPLSTIAHYESSLE

-838 DMAEGVTVEQGGAAI
+838 DMAEGVTVEQGSAAI

-876 FAATQKSQPWMILGA
+876 FAAAQKSQPWMILGA

-928 ALGGEFSLIS
+928 VLGGEFSLIS

-964 RSQGM
+964 RHQGLE
-969 APLESIRSACLQRLR
+969 PLESIRSACLQRLR

-997 LPLLMSRAEGAEMR
+997 LPLLLSRAEGAEMR
-1011 QPLGLTIIGGLIFS
+1011 QPLGLTIIGGLVFS

-1034 VVYLYLDRLR
+1034 VVYLYLDKLR
-1044 HRFNKWRGVR
+1044 HRFNRWRGVR